1 MVSSFFFNSSR
12 YILSDPEVQAM
23 LHDPSYQFDM
33 VIVQASL
40 TDALYGFAQ
49 HYNASLVGISAYGTS
64 WNIDYLAGNR
74 APSVYEPMS
83 QSGYSQGLGLIDKLK
98 KWVYITEEWLLER
111 LIYLPSQMKLY
122 TRFFNRSAEELYNIR
137 DNFSLMLINHH
148 FSLGRARSNVPNVIE
163 VAGMHLSQPVDQ
175 LDESLKR
182 FLEESD
188 NGVVYFSMGMEITSK
203 WFHPNLLYVLQQS
216 FERLRLR
223 VIFKFEIPLPNKS
236 ENIYVRP
243 LLPQRELLAHPKV
256 KLFITHGGILSI
268 IEAAHYA
275 VPVLC
280 LPMYYDQFSNSDRM
294 KQAGVGLIL
303 DIPTITVEQTT
314 DAIKELLDN
323 PTYTQNAKRMSK
335 RLRDQPKSPLE
346 TAVWWTDYV
355 LRHKGAPH
363 MRISHEDMS
372 FMQYYNLDI
381 ASVLFGR
388 IGITIIVVTCLSM
401 KLISFLLKPFQMRL
415 FANIH

>member
-1 MVSSFFFNSSR
+1 MVSSFFFHSSR

-23 LHDPSYQFDM
+23 LHDTSYQFDM

-49 HYNASLVGISAYGTS
+49 HYNACLVGISAYGTA

-122 TRFFNRSAEELYNIR
+122 TRFFNRSAEDLYNIR

-163 VAGMHLSQPVDQ
+163 VAGMHLNQPADQ
-175 LDESLKR
+175 LDEALKR

-188 NGVVYFSMGMEITSK
+188 KDVVYFSMGIEITSK
-203 WFHPNLLYVLQQS
+203 WIHPNVLDVLQQS
-216 FERLRLR
+216 FKRLRLR
-223 VIFKFEIPLPNKS
+223 VIYKFEKTFPNKS
-236 ENIYVRP
+236 ENIYVSP
-243 LLPQRELLAHPKV
+243 MLPQRELLAHPKV

-280 LPMYYDQFSNSDRM
+280 LPMYYDQFGNSERM

-303 DIPTITVEQTT
+303 EIPTMTVEKTT

-323 PTYTQNAKRMSK
+323 PTYSQNAKRMSE
-335 RLRDQPKSPLE
+335 RLRDQPKSPLDN
-346 TAVWWTDYV
+346 ALWWTEYV

-388 IGITIIVVTCLSM
+388 IGIAIILLTCISM

-415 FANIH
+415 FTNIH